1 MFETILVVSYIAII
15 LLSCMMNVLLAPVL
29 ILAYTYL
36 YAYIASFFVTKEG
49 IGDSA
54 FGVYGGFSYFLIA
67 LSLVSF
73 LGGNGKKTKSGKI
86 DKRYS
91 KQNKRADYG
100 VAEVGGVC
108 FVVGVGCLLLKYGL
122 DQIIAYFS

>member
-1 MFETILVVSYIAII
+1 MLETILVVSYIAIS

-49 IGDSA
+49 IWDSA
-54 FGVYGGFSYFLIA
+54 FGVYSGFSYVLIA
-67 LSLVSF
+67 LSLLWL

-91 KQNKRADYG
+91 KQNKKADADL
-100 VAEVGGVC
+100 AEIARPC
-108 FVVGVGCLLLKYGL
+108 FVIGVGCLLLKYGL
-122 DQIIAYFS
+122 DQIITYFS

>member
-1 MFETILVVSYIAII
+1 MLETILVVSYIAIS

-49 IGDSA
+49 IWYSA
-54 FGVYGGFSYFLIA
+54 FGVYSGFSYVLIA
-67 LSLVSF
+67 LSLLWL

-91 KQNKRADYG
+91 KQNKKADADL
-100 VAEVGGVC
+100 AEIAGPG
-108 FVVGVGCLLLKYGL
+108 FVIGVGCLLLKYGL
-122 DQIIAYFS
+122 DQIITYFS

>member
-1 MFETILVVSYIAII
+1 MFEIILVVSYIAIWFLSSMVTW
-15 LLSCMMNVLLAPVL
+15 LLTPVL

-49 IGDSA
+49 ILDSA
-54 FGVYGGFSYFLIA
+54 FGVYSGFSYVLIVLFL
-67 LSLVSF
+67 LCL

-91 KQNKRADYG
+91 KQNKKAALDIAM
-100 VAEVGGVC
+100 VAGPG
-108 FVVGVGCLLLKYGL
+108 FVIGVGCLLLKYGL